1 MRGRSENEPLDIARG
16 LENLAKFIKSA
27 GFYEAGD
34 LVAMAARSAWDEI
47 NRILALRG
55 KVERPG
61 DNARGQ

>member
-1 MRGRSENEPLDIARG
+1 